1 MQWYLYDE
9 EYRDVVYDQRPDFE
23 QWKTTW
29 AIRDMSSSSPRQL
42 NGDNCGVFTILSI
55 YLLSR
60 GVQLSCSSYSQSCV
74 VTRQLRRS
82 IAFALLQANERAPS
96 SSVRNLLGAPPGA
109 PLPEGIS
116 RKRLAGIAAARA
128 KKKRRRTC
136 RASPGGATATA
147 PVRSQQSQHQPP
159 RDTLTDR
166 KRKAKSLTDNPQ
178 SQLTIMQ
185 ALCQPKKRARKRSKK
200 IIICYL

>member
-1 MQWYLYDE
+1 ME
-9 EYRDVVYDQRPDFE
+9 DVLGNQRHE
-23 QWKTTW
+23 QFLAKADKWRRLW
-29 AIRDMSSSSPRQL
+29 GVHHSL
-42 NGDNCGVFTILSI
+42 NLP

-60 GVQLSCSSYSQSCV
+60 GVQLSRSSYSQSCV

-109 PLPEGIS
+109 PPPEGIS
-116 RKRLAGIAAARA
+116 RKRQAGIAAARA

-136 RASPGGATATA
+136 RVIPGGAKATA
-147 PVRSQQSQHQPP
+147 PVSSQQPQHQPP
-159 RDTLTDR
+159 RDTLNDR

-185 ALCQPKKRARKRSKK
+185 ALCQPRKRARKRSKK